1 MAVTAI
7 SGDVGSIGWEGRRIT
22 VWEKYDSQGK
32 EYTRLWTCW
41 FENPVHDKLQ
51 EQDWVEFDGELST
64 KVGQY
69 TNKQGE
75 EKVVVEHHLN
85 NARIKQVITKETQAA
100 NKADSYE
107 EMPF

>member
-1 MAVTAI
+1 MAQLSIA
-7 SGDVGSIGWEGRRIT
+7 GNVGSIGWEGRRIT
-22 VWEKYDSQGK
+22 VWENYESLGK
-32 EYTRLWTCW
+32 EYVRLWNCW
-41 FENPVHDKLQ
+41 FDASVADQVQ
-51 EQDWVEFDGELST
+51 EEDWVEFKGELST

-75 EKVVVEHHLN
+75 EKIVVEHHLN
-85 NARIKQVITKETQAA
+85 NAEIKQVVSKAQQAA